1 MSETRI
7 GIILLAAGA
16 SVRMGTPKQLI
27 PIAGVPLIRRAA
39 LAAVGSGCHPVV
51 VVLGAN
57 AHSVRIE
64 LEGMEVYVA
73 INPEWSLGMASSIRC
88 GLEKVLALAPDTEGV
103 VLMLADQPGVT
114 TECLNRLLRG
124 HEDSGLVAARY
135 NHMVGPPALFPRES
149 FRELSQ
155 LQGPFGARALLD
167 RQGDDVLA
175 VDMPE
180 AARDLDTPQDLADFQ
195 CAHAEE
201 PSQSNTPPPPN
212 HNQGRNPYAAEN

>member
-39 LAAVGSGCHPVV
+39 LAAVGSGYHPVV

-57 AHSVRIE
+57 AQSVRIE

-73 INPEWSLGMASSIRC
+73 VNPEWSLGMASSIRC
-88 GLEKVLALAPDTEGV
+88 GLEKVLDLAPDTEGV

-114 TECLNRLLRG
+114 SECLKRLIAG
-124 HEDSGLVAARY
+124 HDHSGLVAARY
-135 NHMVGPPALFPRES
+135 NHMVGPPALFPREY

-155 LQGPFGARALLD
+155 LQGQSGARPLID
-167 RQGDDVLA
+167 RQGEDVVA

-180 AARDLDTPQDLADFQ
+180 AARDLDTPEDLADFQ
-195 CAHAEE
+195 CSHAERASH
-201 PSQSNTPPPPN
+201 PDTTPPSN